1 MAIHLRT
8 DFPRGGLR
16 SFFSVGLERHR
27 AGRVCLGRLAWND
40 ANVWFLPHLRRKGRL
55 LR

>member
-1 MAIHLRT
+1 MAIHFRAA
-8 DFPRGGLR
+8 FPRCGLCG
-16 SFFSVGLERHR
+16 FFLVGPKRHCP
-27 AGRVCLGRLAWND
+27 GRVCLGRLAWND